1 MPFDHRTLNLRCDGV
16 EVGNEGTCSGD
27 CPCYVRQGRPGVE
40 DVECRRRE
48 FCDIIEMYG
57 CKPRTKSV
65 AQVIVELEQLYR
77 RKWRGAVFLADDNFI
92 GNKKSVKQL
101 LPAMAEWND
110 RHRRPFTFFTEASM
124 NLADDG
130 ELLALMKAAGF
141 IRVFLGIETPVEA
154 SLKETHTRQ
163 NTPRS
168 LLDSVRRIQQHGIEV
183 MAGFIVGFDSDP
195 DDVFDRQVEFI
206 QESAIPIAMVGLLQA
221 LPGTQLYRRL
231 EQEGRLVSDADGN
244 NIDCNL
250 SFVPRM
256 SAQRLLDG
264 YRSILKRIYAPDAY
278 YDRVRRFLESYE
290 PTRTRRS
297 LSEYIALCRSVV
309 KQGILGD
316 ARASYWKFLLDAATR
331 YRHAFGTAITLAIL
345 GYHFNAVTE
354 EACRTD

>member
-1 MPFDHRTLNLRCDGV
+1 
-16 EVGNEGTCSGD
+16 
-27 CPCYVRQGRPGVE
+27 
-40 DVECRRRE
+40 
-48 FCDIIEMYG
+48 
-57 CKPRTKSV
+57 
-65 AQVIVELEQLYR
+65 
-77 RKWRGAVFLADDNFI
+77 
-92 GNKKSVKQL
+92 
-101 LPAMAEWND
+101 
-110 RHRRPFTFFTEASM
+110 M

-154 SLKETHTRQ
+154 SLKETHKLQ
-163 NTPRS
+163 NTQRS

-183 MAGFIVGFDSDP
+183 MVGFIVGFDSDP

-206 QESAIPIAMVGLLQA
+206 QEVFQSNGALL
-221 LPGTQLYRRL
+221 RI
-231 EQEGRLVSDADGN
+231 VSDADGN